1 MSSIFHSSISVLI
14 CINQN
19 VMSLPATDRTLSG
32 SARVGPEGPEFWVQ
46 PCGSTPPQGTIPQS
60 EPDYVLAEQYQ
71 MYLSMDLLYLEQW
84 KENFVSWRIMKFN
97 FVIIK
102 IFSHLF
108 SVRTSF
114 YCLSTTKWKAMKL
127 TVTIGFRS
135 TPSFQKSLV
144 STWMRSIILS
154 SRYVTSKNANIDHHL
169 KVMLTLIRSIYSLL
183 PC

>member
-84 KENFVSWRIMKFN
+84 KENFVSWWRILKFN
-97 FVIIK
+97 FELII
-102 IFSHLF
+102 
-108 SVRTSF
+108 
-114 YCLSTTKWKAMKL
+114 
-127 TVTIGFRS
+127 
-135 TPSFQKSLV
+135 
-144 STWMRSIILS
+144 
-154 SRYVTSKNANIDHHL
+154 
-169 KVMLTLIRSIYSLL
+169 
-183 PC
+183 